1 MKACRLLLWASVALC
16 PVVVAQPATPISPAP
31 VVGYE
36 YNANGKATRSI
47 LAPGVTGFNFAT
59 TNTYDSLDRVKDT
72 TDARNGIAQLGY
84 NGRSDLIQVTD
95 PRNLVTQYPRNGL
108 SDPTSL
114 VSPDTG
120 TATHSFDAAGNLAT
134 RTDSRGVLGTYTYDA
149 ANRLTGITYS
159 QSGQPSLSYSWTY
172 DQTDIG
178 YSHGIGRLTSTVH
191 PSGSTQHAYDAQ
203 GRLLTDTQRVNA
215 AAGANATQVSLA
227 VTYGYDGA
235 GNVASVVYPSGRKLT
250 ITYAGGLPSDIALA
264 PDTTATAVTLISQIQ
279 FDPFGGARS
288 CCPPTEEF
296 CRKRKDYCIT
306 LCQYELDMPGRR
318 DNTGPYRACI
328 RRCMNDVGCNY

>member
-1 MKACRLLLWASVALC
+1 MRCAPSSWHSQLLQSL
-16 PVVVAQPATPISPAP
+16 PPP

-72 TDARNGIAQLGY
+72 TDARNGIAQLWY

-227 VTYGYDGA
+227 VTYG
-235 GNVASVVYPSGRKLT
+235 RRRWQCRQRC
-250 ITYAGGLPSDIALA
+250 I
-264 PDTTATAVTLISQIQ
+264 
-279 FDPFGGARS
+279 PFRPQADDHIRRRFAQRHRAGARHDS
-288 CCPPTEEF
+288 DGGHAHQSDSVRSVWWSPQLLPPNRRILPQAQGLLHYVMPVRARHAGQKRQHGSIPRLYSSMHER
-296 CRKRKDYCIT
+296 CRLQLLESDK
-306 LCQYELDMPGRR
+306 
-318 DNTGPYRACI
+318 
-328 RRCMNDVGCNY
+328 